1 MEVVITGGTG
11 RLGTKLTRS
20 LVSDDHQVIVLS
32 RSPQAKRD
40 RVPSEAQIAGWDAKS
55 ADGWL
60 EHADGADVIVN
71 FAGEDLAGGR
81 FIPKRWTER
90 RRRLI
95 RESRRQ
101 AGQAIVE
108 AVRRVDNKPE
118 LVLQASASGYYGTNL
133 SQEVKTEDS
142 PPGEDFLAQVCVE
155 WEAATQPV
163 EELGVRRVI
172 TRTGI
177 VLDPSEG
184 PLPRLLLPM
193 KLFVGGPLGSG
204 NQFYPWIHVADPI
217 RAYRFLMES
226 PDSEGPYNVAA
237 PRPVTN
243 QELIQTLGEVIN
255 RPSFF
260 PTPGFALRLAL
271 GDVASLV
278 LEGQRMVPQ
287 RLQDADFAFE
297 QPELKPALEDLLA

>member
-1 MEVVITGGTG
+1 MKVVVTGGTG

-20 LVSDDHQVIVLS
+20 LVADGHQVIVLS

-40 RVPSEAQIAGWDAKS
+40 RVPSEAQIVGWDAKS
-55 ADGWL
+55 SQGWL
-60 EHADGADVIVN
+60 EHADGADAIVN

-81 FIPKRWTER
+81 FIPRRWTER

-95 RESRRQ
+95 LESRRQ
-101 AGQAIVE
+101 AGQAVVE
-108 AVRRVDNKPE
+108 AARQADNKPE

-133 SQEVKTEDS
+133 SQEVKTEDT
-142 PPGEDFLAQVCVE
+142 PPGDDFLARVCVE
-155 WEAATQPV
+155 WEAATAEV

-177 VLDPSEG
+177 VLDPGEG

-204 NQFYPWIHVADPI
+204 DQFYPWIHVDDPI
-217 RAYRFLMES
+217 RAYRFLLES
-226 PDSEGPYNVAA
+226 PDSEGPYNVSA
-237 PRPVTN
+237 PHPVSN
-243 QELIQTLGEVIN
+243 RELVKALGDVLH

-271 GDVASLV
+271 GEVASLV

-287 RLQDADFAFE
+287 RLEQAGFTFE
-297 QPELKPALEDLLA
+297 HPELKPALEDLLG